1 MTVVIVV
8 TIVSVLTV
16 LTVVIVVTV
25 VKVVTVATVVSDD
38 KTCNKKTFVMT
49 KRRRRKNHKKFC

>member
-1 MTVVIVV
+1 MTLVIVV

-25 VKVVTVATVVSDD
+25 VKVVTVATVVSGD
-38 KTCNKKTFVMT
+38 KTCNKKNKTFVMT
-49 KRRRRKNHKKFC
+49 KRRRKKNH